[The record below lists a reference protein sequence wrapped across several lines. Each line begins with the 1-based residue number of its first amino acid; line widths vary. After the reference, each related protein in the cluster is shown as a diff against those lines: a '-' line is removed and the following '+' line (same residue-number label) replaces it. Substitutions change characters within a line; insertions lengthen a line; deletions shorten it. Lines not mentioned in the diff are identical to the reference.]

1 MVRKREKQ
9 FDLETV
15 RQELNRHIGLIFAK
29 QRFELVAF
37 PASPAE
43 IPDDTDGPYLAV
55 LHWEGHTVA
64 QDNAQPPEL
73 VVRLF
78 KERGDNANTR
88 RNRNNPVFVC
98 ADRLQVDTMLR
109 KARTTL
115 ALRQTQ
121 QGDLFT
127 SLQTHRQQQVKER
140 YGGAQQAF
148 ALAVQQA
155 YHHVFYP
162 ERGPWPDVPLTHA
175 AITVTSASSEPG
187 PGAKA
192 GGAGVAGREK
202 VDSSG

>member
-29 QRFELVAF
+29 QRF
-37 PASPAE
+37 
-43 IPDDTDGPYLAV
+43 
-55 LHWEGHTVA
+55 
-64 QDNAQPPEL
+64 EL

-121 QGDLFT
+121 
-127 SLQTHRQQQVKER
+127 
-140 YGGAQQAF
+140 
-148 ALAVQQA
+148 
-155 YHHVFYP
+155 
-162 ERGPWPDVPLTHA
+162 
-175 AITVTSASSEPG
+175 
-187 PGAKA
+187 
-192 GGAGVAGREK
+192 
-202 VDSSG
+202 